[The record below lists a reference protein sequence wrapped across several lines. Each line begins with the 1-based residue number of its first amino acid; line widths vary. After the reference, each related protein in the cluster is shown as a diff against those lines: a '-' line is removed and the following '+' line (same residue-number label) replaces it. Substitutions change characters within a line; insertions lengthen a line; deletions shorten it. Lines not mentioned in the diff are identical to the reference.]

1 MYSYWV
7 EPCCSVCEESWDTK
21 TPLLHH
27 TFWYISLPFCAHLG
41 ERPSCLLHRFPKA
54 QWGALSEESEIK
66 REITCES
73 WRQAR
78 SARGEWWERAQSDC
92 RVSRRVQ
99 KKWSLETGDEAER
112 PTQPRPKGSLWAH
125 PFFREKP
132 WGRGCQPTQTS
143 KGFLPSRVPF
153 PRQRSHFMQGYPRKS
168 WILDSKLIPVTGL
181 RILIIVSG
189 APDSGIMFT
198 LHGILHDG
206 VTKNVFPK

>member
-1 MYSYWV
+1 MLYREQTFAPRAFHSELQQQTNTV
-7 EPCCSVCEESWDTK
+7 NDSQHDQSTHRKARLEPAVRDAQK
-21 TPLLHH
+21 L
-27 TFWYISLPFCAHLG
+27 AQNV
-41 ERPSCLLHRFPKA
+41 FPPWK
-54 QWGALSEESEIK
+54 L
-66 REITCES
+66 
-73 WRQAR
+73 
-78 SARGEWWERAQSDC
+78 
-92 RVSRRVQ
+92 SRRVQ

-153 PRQRSHFMQGYPRKS
+153 PRQQSHFMQGYPRKS

>member
-1 MYSYWV
+1 MYSYWG
-7 EPCCSVCEESWDTK
+7 EPCCSVCEERWDTK
-21 TPLLHH
+21 TPLLHY
-27 TFWYISLPFCAHLG
+27 TFWYISLPFSAHLG
-41 ERPSCLLHRFPKA
+41 ERPSCLLHRLPKA
-54 QWGALSEESEIK
+54 QWGALSEESEIE

-92 RVSRRVQ
+92 RAEC
-99 KKWSLETGDEAER
+99 KKSDRSKLGTRQNG
-112 PTQPRPKGSLWAH
+112 PRNLVPRAH

-153 PRQRSHFMQGYPRKS
+153 PRQQSHFMQGYPRKS

-206 VTKNVFPK
+206 VTKSVFPK

>member
-1 MYSYWV
+1 MLYREQTFAFHSELQQQTNTVNSVNTQKSPPWA
-7 EPCCSVCEESWDTK
+7 CSK
-21 TPLLHH
+21 G
-27 TFWYISLPFCAHLG
+27 CAEACA
-41 ERPSCLLHRFPKA
+41 ERFS
-54 QWGALSEESEIK
+54 ALK
-66 REITCES
+66 L
-73 WRQAR
+73 
-78 SARGEWWERAQSDC
+78 
-92 RVSRRVQ
+92 SRRVQ

-132 WGRGCQPTQTS
+132 WGGGCQPTQTS

-153 PRQRSHFMQGYPRKS
+153 PRQQSHFMQGYPRKS